1 MGVGIPLCY
10 MLCSS
15 DCGSNHEQIALEIT
29 LKIIFKRM
37 ESERPNAT
45 VIDKSWTKYNAIRN
59 VITEDPCCWQ
69 ITNGEM
75 KQISCKILLCWFHVK
90 NAWVDDLLP
99 KVNASERNQLY

>member
-1 MGVGIPLCY
+1 MCKTK
-10 MLCSS
+10 S
-15 DCGSNHEQIALEIT
+15 GSRHEKIALHMA
-29 LKIIFKRM
+29 LKFMFDKM
-37 ESERPNAT
+37 DNVCPNAI